1 MKRCIFCSARS
12 LSNVLRVEKVPVSS
26 QILYRKRSDAL
37 KCPTGRLEIVLCNSC
52 GIIFNCAYFS
62 DKNPAGHY
70 TDRDYYFSVSFSA
83 QSSGYQK
90 KIAAEIN
97 KLWGLR
103 DKTVCEIGCGDGFFL
118 NQISRYSRMSIGY
131 EPSPTFQK
139 ARKFTNL
146 DLYNRYFDPGDP
158 VEPEDAKI
166 NLFVLRH
173 ILEHLADPFNFLSN
187 LSRFY
192 PESKK
197 DRGIFIEVPDAL
209 YLMKKNLYF
218 DFYYDHIYY
227 FTPVFLSRLMR
238 KYGWKKVAFLRDNY
252 QEFIRMLCFDH
263 SPKNDEKP
271 HIFSSIPY
279 KGQAARFSGSFDQCK
294 KDMVRHL
301 REIKKSGRMIG
312 AWGAGSR
319 GVTMLISL
327 DVNEGLFS
335 YVVDSD
341 TNKHG
346 RFIPMIGTE
355 IVPAGRMKSEPVD
368 FLLVTS
374 YTYFD
379 EIVKGLRQFR
389 KQGLKII
396 RPYPLFE
403 IIQP

>member
-1 MKRCIFCSARS
+1 MKKCIFCSSRS
-12 LSNVLRVEKVPVSS
+12 LGNILRVEKVPVSS

-37 KCPTGRLEIVLCNSC
+37 KCPTGKLEILMCKAC
-52 GIIFNCAYFS
+52 GIIFNNGYSS
-62 DKNPAGHY
+62 DKRSSAQY
-70 TDRDYYFSVSFSA
+70 TDRDYYFSVSCSA
-83 QSSGYQK
+83 QSSKYQK
-90 KIAAEIN
+90 KIAAELN
-97 KLWGLR
+97 KLWGLG

-118 NQISRYSRMSIGY
+118 NQISKYSKMSIGY

-139 ARKFTNL
+139 ARKFKNL
-146 DLYNRYFDPGDP
+146 DLHQKYFDPGDT
-158 VEPEDAKI
+158 VEPGDTKI

-173 ILEHLADPFNFLSN
+173 ILEHLPDSFNLLLN
-187 LSRFY
+187 LSKFY
-192 PESKK
+192 PENKK

-227 FTPVFLSRLMR
+227 FTPIFLSRLMR
-238 KYGWKKVAFLRDNY
+238 KYGWRKVSFLKDNF

-263 SPKNDEKP
+263 SPKNEKP
-271 HIFSSIPY
+271 PRVPSRTRY
-279 KGQAARFSGSFDQCK
+279 NDQVVRFSGSFDEWK
-294 KDMVRHL
+294 KNMVQHL
-301 REIKKSGRMIG
+301 REIKKNGGTIG
-312 AWGAGSR
+312 VWGAGSR

-327 DVNEGLFS
+327 DVKEGFFS

-341 TNKHG
+341 TNKQG

-368 FLLVTS
+368 FLLITS

-379 EIVKGLRQFR
+379 EIVKGLRQFK

-396 RPYPLFE
+396 RPYPSFE